1 MTEIIVKE
9 TLGNITSNLED
20 VAVEVRAMAKTY
32 ECVEYTGSKEERLAQ
47 MKEDRATLNKLAEA
61 ISNERKRV
69 KKAYLAPLE
78 EFESLAKKLES
89 EIKIPAGIID
99 TSAKQIEAEMREE
112 RKAKIREFYDKMVAA
127 NASYFEA
134 EGCADKFFEQLY
146 DPKWANATT
155 TQKTWKEGILESMK
169 EFIASFEAIKATGSD
184 YIAEGIQVL
193 RDTMNLN
200 TAMAKMNELK
210 RIQDEAIERER
221 KRMEEEKRR
230 AAAREEMERRR
241 AEEAEAKLKQAQAEL
256 ERAKMEADVS
266 KELLNANKQHV
277 AAKMTETPTMAVTT
291 GGRYA
296 LVFATERMMHIAY
309 EILKEE
315 GISCTEDRVA

>member
-1 MTEIIVKE
+1 MKEIIVKE
-9 TLGNITSNLED
+9 TLGSITSNLKD
-20 VAVEVRAMAKTY
+20 VAVEVRALTKTY
-32 ECVEYTGSKEERLAQ
+32 ECVEYTGSKEDRLAQ
-47 MKEDRATLNKLAEA
+47 MKEDRATLNKLAAA
-61 ISNERKRV
+61 ISDERKRV
-69 KKAYLAPLE
+69 KKSYLAPLE
-78 EFESLAKKLES
+78 DFEALAKKLEA
-89 EIKIPAGIID
+89 EIKIPAGLID

-112 RKAKIREFYDKMVAA
+112 RKAKIREFYNKMVDA

-134 EGCADKFFEQLY
+134 EGSADKFFEQLY

-169 EFIASFEAIKATGSD
+169 EFIASFEAIKATESD

-210 RIQDEAIERER
+210 RIQDEAIERAR

-241 AEEAEAKLKQAQAEL
+241 AEEAEARLKQAQTEL
-256 ERAKMEADVS
+256 ERAKTEADIS
-266 KELLNANKQHV
+266 REIINANRN
-277 AAKMTETPTMAVTT
+277 AAVKMTKTPTMAVTN

-315 GISCTEDRVA
+315 GISCTEDCVA